1 MIEVYTTMRF
11 YYQWNNITREEA
23 HSWILQLREK
33 LPFTS
38 GGITFFEIVS
48 ISESM
53 EHTEVTIK
61 GRAPEEFA
69 KRFILAEEV
78 KYDDQYRNF

>member
-11 YYQWNNITREEA
+11 YYWNITREA
-23 HSWILQLREK
+23 VYSWIMQLREK

-48 ISESM
+48 IAEFM
-53 EHTEVTIK
+53 EYTEIIIK
-61 GRAPEEFA
+61 GRAPAEFA
-69 KRFILAEEV
+69 KQFILIKGD
-78 KYDDQYRNF
+78 KYND